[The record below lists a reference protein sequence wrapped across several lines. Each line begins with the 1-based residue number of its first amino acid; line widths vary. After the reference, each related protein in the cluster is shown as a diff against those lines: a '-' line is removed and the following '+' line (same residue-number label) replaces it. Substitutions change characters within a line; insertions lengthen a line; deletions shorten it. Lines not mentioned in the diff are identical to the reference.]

1 MNLSAQGIIILATLL
16 ISVAVYFQKPAN
28 LYLKLFPAYFL
39 CGFFSE
45 WGMEYL
51 ANHGRYNAGLA
62 NAWCIIEFSFYFF
75 VLREI
80 IFNKTVRRILL
91 IVMCFYVFFSV
102 FMLYIQKQVG
112 FNAVN
117 FATGCLIAVVFCI
130 YYFVELFQGSET
142 QSLTVLPAFWIAT
155 AILFTNVCTFPMYA
169 LISFMKELP
178 LVISNNLANIYAI
191 VSVLTSILYSIGFLC
206 RIRIRKYTL

>member
-1 MNLSAQGIIILATLL
+1 MNLSLQGIIILATFLL
-16 ISVAVYFQKPAN
+16 SLAVYLQRPVS
-28 LYLKLFPAYFL
+28 LYLKLFPFYFL
-39 CGFFSE
+39 CGFLLE
-45 WGMEYL
+45 GIMEYM
-51 ANHGRYNAGLA
+51 AHHGRYNTGLA
-62 NAWCIIEFSFYFF
+62 NVWCILEFSFYFF

-80 IFNKTVRRILL
+80 IFNKAVRRILFVVAFIFILFSL
-91 IVMCFYVFFSV
+91 I
-102 FMLYIQKQVG
+102 MLYTQKQVG

-117 FATGCLIAVVFCI
+117 FSSGCLITVVFCI
-130 YYFVELFQGSET
+130 YYFVELFQESET
-142 QSLTVLPAFWIAT
+142 QSLAALPAFWIAT

-178 LVISNNLANIYAI
+178 AVISNNLANIYAI